1 MTHIGQGSAPVTRK
15 GTSGKGHRHL
25 PRLGRGWREPWPC
38 HRGFLAE
45 HRGALKS
52 SCPAAWPPAGRRS
65 SVCCWGSPGRSMG
78 PSMSP
83 TARAQ
88 RHRAERAGANPEH
101 PPGTAPQLHG
111 AECGPRQDRGA
122 GAVAARSNAAHA
134 REFREAMPGL
144 GGPFGGRV
152 LWLGILRV
160 WGGQGTRAVLHMG
173 GAEPAACCTNLRPG
187 QLLALG
193 QGQRLSLRP
202 PPPLGQS

>member
-1 MTHIGQGSAPVTRK
+1 MTHIGQGSAPITRK

-65 SVCCWGSPGRSMG
+65 SVCCWGSPGRSVG

-101 PPGTAPQLHG
+101 PPGTAPQPHG

-134 REFREAMPGL
+134 REFCEAMPGL
-144 GGPFGGRV
+144 GGAFWGPSAVAWYPESLGRPRHKGSSAYGGGDPLPV
-152 LWLGILRV
+152 AP
-160 WGGQGTRAVLHMG
+160 T
-173 GAEPAACCTNLRPG
+173 C
-187 QLLALG
+187 ALG
-193 QGQRLSLRP
+193 SCWPWGRGSVCL
-202 PPPLGQS
+202 